1 MQQQELRDQEQNR
14 HEERVDRNI
23 EHQQAMHL
31 DERNR
36 GITAANQNS
45 TVARIVNIVFFI
57 FGVIELVLLLRIIL
71 KLAGVNAA
79 NGFASLIY
87 GISAPFVALFQTL
100 LVNPSLGGASI
111 LEFTTMIAMLVWAI
125 LAWLVTRVIWLLMS
139 RPR

>member
-71 KLAGVNAA
+71 QLAGVNAA

-100 LVNPSLGGASI
+100 LVNPSLGGASV